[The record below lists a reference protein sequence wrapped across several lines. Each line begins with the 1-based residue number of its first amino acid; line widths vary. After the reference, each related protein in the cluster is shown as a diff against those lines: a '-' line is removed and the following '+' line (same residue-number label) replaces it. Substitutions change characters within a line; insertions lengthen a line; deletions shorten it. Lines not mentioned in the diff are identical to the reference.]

1 VFAGVKHWFII
12 SSQSDFSSAWQDY
25 KKRQWWFY
33 VIWLGGT
40 AVLFILAY
48 PLIMLLDSTAL
59 FYILL
64 VGQVLAFI
72 PASLRLT
79 RFKCPRCHEWLFTT
93 FIHNPFA
100 RRCVHCKLP
109 KWQLNP

>member
-1 VFAGVKHWFII
+1 M

-25 KKRQWWFY
+25 KKRQLWFY
-33 VIWLGGT
+33 VIWLGGIG
-40 AVLFILAY
+40 VLLMLAY
-48 PLIMLLDSTAL
+48 PLKMLQDSVAL

-64 VGQVLAFI
+64 GGQVCAFFLA
-72 PASLRLT
+72 SRRLN
-79 RFKCPRCHEWLFTT
+79 RFKCPRCHEEFFTT
-93 FIHNPFA
+93 FWHNPFA